1 VSLVKVDAV
10 TARWAEALFN
20 LAIGAGALDAVQN
33 DLEVLGREFRSRAV
47 RDFLLGSEASA
58 SEKLAKL
65 GGVTTG
71 FHALTRNFVSLAF
84 DRNRVEAL
92 ADAGVA
98 FRRRSL
104 DLAGVVEGVVESPR
118 SLESADVHALE
129 TSLGGRLGKTV
140 RLTQSTEPSLIGG
153 VRVTVGANM
162 IDASVQG
169 RLDGLRRRMLEAP
182 LPVPSA
188 D

>member
-1 VSLVKVDAV
+1 VSAVKVDAV

-20 LAIGAGALDAVQN
+20 LATDAGALESVQD
-33 DLEVLGREFRSRAV
+33 DLEVIGREFQSPAV
-47 RDFLLGSEASA
+47 RTFLLGSQATA
-58 SEKLAKL
+58 NEKLAKL

-84 DRNRVEAL
+84 DRNRVEVL
-92 ADAGVA
+92 ADAAVA

-104 DLAGVVEGVVESPR
+104 DRAGVVEGVVESPR

-140 RLTQSTEPSLIGG
+140 RLTQSTAPDLIGG

-169 RLDGLRRRMLEAP
+169 RLDGLRRTMLEAP